1 MELFMETKILML
13 EVGESNGGD
22 YGKYRFYSKD
32 VAMVNIAISVG
43 ITPEVSM
50 QDKDILPCDNEGYYL
65 IWCGD
70 SSELLINALK
80 IYFTEWW
87 HCKDNGWNADSED
100 WTYIKY
106 MIEHKDEFGLTQF
119 FQEDVNGN

>member
-1 MELFMETKILML
+1 MSKILML
-13 EVGESNGGD
+13 EVQESNSD
-22 YGKYRFYSKD
+22 TYGKYRFYSKD

-43 ITPEVSM
+43 ITPEINM
-50 QDKDILPCDNEGYYL
+50 QDRDILPCDNEGYYL
-65 IWCGD
+65 VWCGD

-87 HCKDNGWNADSED
+87 CCKDNGWDVGGDYDD

-106 MIEHKDEFGLTQF
+106 MIDRKDEFGLTQF
-119 FQEDVNGN
+119 FQENTNGN

>member
-1 MELFMETKILML
+1 MSKILML
-13 EVGESNGGD
+13 EVEESGRGF

-43 ITPEVSM
+43 ITPEVSI

-70 SSELLINALK
+70 SSELLVNALK

-87 HCKDNGWNADSED
+87 YCQDNGWVNQPNPED

>member
-1 MELFMETKILML
+1 MSKILML
-13 EVGESNGGD
+13 EVEESDSIGT

-43 ITPEVSM
+43 ITPEVSI
-50 QDKDILPCDNEGYYL
+50 QNKDILPCDNEGYYL

-87 HCKDNGWNADSED
+87 YCQDSGWDSQPD
-100 WTYIKY
+100 TYIKY

-119 FQEDVNGN
+119 FQEDVNGD

>member
-1 MELFMETKILML
+1 MEPKILML
-13 EVGESNGGD
+13 EVEESGRGC
-22 YGKYRFYSKD
+22 YGKYRFYSRD

-43 ITPEVSM
+43 VAPEINM

-70 SSELLINALK
+70 SSELVINALK
-80 IYFTEWW
+80 IYFTKWW
-87 HCKDNGWNADSED
+87 YCKDNGWDGDYDD
-100 WTYIKY
+100 WTYIEY

-119 FQEDVNGN
+119 FQEDVNGD